1 MQLTI
6 FSQDDKTY
14 YMEIGK
20 EMQLADL
27 LALVAAEVSASR
39 ISCCSWHSTDMS
51 PVGAGRLKLT

>member
-27 LALVAAEVSASR
+27 LALVAAEVSASG
-39 ISCCSWHSTDMS
+39 ISCCSWHSTNM
-51 PVGAGRLKLT
+51 